1 MKPQPTLLFIVATVL
16 LILLGILT
24 KDKSIDIQLHDTYF
38 VIGNLHFATLCGI
51 LMMLTATIYYLMERV
66 KRPIKL
72 KTGFWHFGIFFTGFL
87 LLLLSLNLPTPRYYD
102 THNQFTNNIYLVQT
116 MLSIGI
122 ILLLTS
128 LIVFLYGITKA
139 LLNRQQ

>member
-1 MKPQPTLLFIVATVL
+1 MKPQPSLLFIVATVL
-16 LILLGILT
+16 LILFGILT
-24 KDKSIDIQLHDTYF
+24 KDKTIDIQLHDTYF
-38 VIGNLHFATLCGI
+38 VIGNLHFATLCGVLMI
-51 LMMLTATIYYLMERV
+51 LIATIYYLMERI

-87 LLLLSLNLPTPRYYD
+87 LLLLSLNLPTPRHYYD
-102 THNQFTNNIYLVQT
+102 THNNIYLVQT
-116 MLSIGI
+116 MFSIGI

-128 LIVFLYGITKA
+128 LAVFLYGVTKA

>member
-1 MKPQPTLLFIVATVL
+1 MKPQPSLLFIVATVL
-16 LILLGILT
+16 LILFGILT
-24 KDKSIDIQLHDTYF
+24 KDKTIDIQLHDTYF
-38 VIGNLHFATLCGI
+38 VIGNLHFATLCGVLMI
-51 LMMLTATIYYLMERV
+51 LIATIYYLMERI

-87 LLLLSLNLPTPRYYD
+87 LLLLSLNLPTPRHYYD
-102 THNQFTNNIYLVQT
+102 THNNIYLVQT
-116 MLSIGI
+116 MFSIGI

-128 LIVFLYGITKA
+128 LAVFLYGITKA

>member
-1 MKPQPTLLFIVATVL
+1 MKPQPSLLFIVATVL

-24 KDKSIDIQLHDTYF
+24 KDKTIDIQLHDTYF
-38 VIGNLHFATLCGI
+38 VISNLHFATLCGVLMI
-51 LMMLTATIYYLMERV
+51 LIATIYYLMERI

-87 LLLLSLNLPTPRYYD
+87 LLLLSLNLPTPRHYYD
-102 THNQFTNNIYLVQT
+102 THNNIYLVQT
-116 MLSIGI
+116 MFSIGV
-122 ILLLTS
+122 ILLVTS
-128 LIVFLYGITKA
+128 LAVFLYGITKA

>member
-1 MKPQPTLLFIVATVL
+1 MKPQPSLLFIVATVL

-38 VIGNLHFATLCGI
+38 VIGNLYFATLCGI

-66 KRPIKL
+66 KRPIKR

-122 ILLLTS
+122 ILLLMS
-128 LIVFLYGITKA
+128 LAVFLYGITKA
-139 LLNRQQ
+139 LFNKQE